1 MSANEI
7 ASIVAGG
14 VITILV
20 TIVVEVLRQP
30 KLRLVAAS
38 AVDNTY
44 DAGRPATSGR
54 YLYVDLVND
63 PLPWFARW
71 MSRSPALQC
80 TGTIT
85 FHHLDGQQFFARHMP
100 VRFSRTPEPV
110 AVQFVVGATQVAIF
124 DPTNSSPHPAPAVRP
139 KTDH

>member
-38 AVDNTY
+38 ALDNTY

-63 PLPWFARW
+63 PLP
-71 MSRSPALQC
+71 
-80 TGTIT
+80 
-85 FHHLDGQQFFARHMP
+85 
-100 VRFSRTPEPV
+100 
-110 AVQFVVGATQVAIF
+110 
-124 DPTNSSPHPAPAVRP
+124 
-139 KTDH
+139 